1 MSVKNTRSMSFS
13 AKPQLFEQVDAICE
27 QRGCTRSWFLNKA
40 VENFILE
47 CLEDKA
53 DYETAVAAWEEYEK
67 GGRKSYTL
75 DEVKAELGL

>member
-1 MSVKNTRSMSFS
+1 MSSKNTKSMSFS
-13 AKPQLFEQVDAICE
+13 AKPQLFQQVDAICA

-40 VENFILE
+40 VENFISE

-67 GGRKSYTL
+67 SGRKSVTAASVF
-75 DEVKAELGL
+75 EKAGI